1 MKPPLNSIR
10 TSAVPFQQTHN
21 CKIMSVEFAA
31 PPPLEYKPTCDV
43 CDELGNEAMIPS
55 DIQWKVYGGK
65 KQYCGYAVT
74 IKCFDDNTWV
84 KDLIESTIGVGK
96 VLVID
101 AGKSMKCAILGDG
114 IAAKAVENK
123 WEGIIV
129 YGCVRDVEGLS
140 KLDIGI
146 HAIGNVPNKS
156 TPNGRKVGMAG
167 EPVTI
172 ENVAVST
179 GDKIFA
185 DMDGVVFVKGE

>member
-1 MKPPLNSIR
+1 
-10 TSAVPFQQTHN
+10 
-21 CKIMSVEFAA
+21 MSMEFVNPA
-31 PPPLEYKPTCDV
+31 PLEYKPTCDI
-43 CDELGNEAMIPS
+43 CDEIGDSAMVPRN
-55 DIQWKVYGGK
+55 IQWKMYGGR

-101 AGKSMKCAILGDG
+101 AEKSMNCAIIGDG
-114 IAAKAVENK
+114 VAAMAVENK
-123 WEGIIV
+123 WEGIVV

-156 TPNGRKVGMAG
+156 KRDSRKKGVAG
-167 EPVTI
+167 EPLMI
-172 ENVAVST
+172 ENVPIST

-185 DMDGVVFVKGE
+185 DSDGVVFVKGG

>member
-1 MKPPLNSIR
+1 
-10 TSAVPFQQTHN
+10 
-21 CKIMSVEFAA
+21 MSVEYAE
-31 PPPLEYKPTCDV
+31 PPPLEYKSTCDI
-43 CDELGNEAMIPS
+43 CDEHGDNAMIPS
-55 DIQWKVYGGK
+55 GIQWKMYGGK

-84 KDLIESTIGVGK
+84 KELIESTIGKGK

-101 AGKSMKCAILGDG
+101 AEKSMNCAIIGDG
-114 IAAKAVENK
+114 IGALAAENQ

-156 TPNGRKVGMAG
+156 IRNGRNKGVAG
-167 EPVTI
+167 EPITI
-172 ENVAVST
+172 ENVPVAT
-179 GDKIFA
+179 GDVIYA
-185 DMDGVVFVKGE
+185 DADGVVFVKGG